1 MKISFLQN
9 SLKPG
14 VTQREVFSWALYDFA
29 NSGYTTVVLTAVFA
43 AYFVGT
49 VAGGASWATLVWT
62 LGLSA
67 SHLIVMVTIPFLGIW
82 ADRQSGKKRLL
93 WVSTV
98 GCVLATLLLA
108 TVAPQ
113 AIYWGLFLIIVS
125 NVFFSWGESLI
136 AAFLPELAKPEAMG
150 RVSGWGWSFGYIGGM
165 FTLGLCLYYVLSAQA
180 QGVPA
185 TDFVPIT
192 MVITAIVFALAATV
206 SLWGLHEKKSPN
218 SSTLIESF
226 ESDISQ
232 RIDKQKKVSLFQKL
246 LQTWR
251 KAQEFPD
258 FVRFMWCTVAYQGGV
273 AVAITLAAVYAEQEI
288 GFLPQETMVLI
299 FVLNIAAAFG
309 AWVLGY
315 AQDTFGHKGALGLTL
330 VGWVITCVVA
340 ALATNKEVFW
350 WAAVLAGLCMG
361 SSQSI
366 GRAMSGLLSP
376 FNNRAQYY
384 ALWSFATRL
393 ASIVG
398 PITYG
403 LITWATGGNQRWALV
418 STSLLFILGLYLL
431 SRVNFKQG
439 VVQASN
445 KPNSK

>member
-206 SLWGLHEKKSPN
+206 SLLGLHEKKSAN
-218 SSTLIESF
+218 ASTITESF
-226 ESDISQ
+226 ESDTSRQ
-232 RIDKQKKVSLFQKL
+232 VDKQQKINVFKKL

-315 AQDTFGHKGALGLTL
+315 AQDTFGHKRALGLTL
-330 VGWVITCVVA
+330 VGWVMTCVVA

-403 LITWATGGNQRWALV
+403 FITWATGGNQRWALV

-431 SRVNFKQG
+431 RRVNFKQG